1 MIIAQYPPTL
11 TRNFQGECDIVPC
24 YFTELYIDESGREIK
39 IFLSLLE
46 TLLFKFYKHISILLS
61 FIS

>member
-24 YFTELYIDESGREIK
+24 YFTELYIDESGEGDKDI
-39 IFLSLLE
+39 LE
-46 TLLFKFYKHISILLS
+46 SIRDAS
-61 FIS
+61 FQIPK